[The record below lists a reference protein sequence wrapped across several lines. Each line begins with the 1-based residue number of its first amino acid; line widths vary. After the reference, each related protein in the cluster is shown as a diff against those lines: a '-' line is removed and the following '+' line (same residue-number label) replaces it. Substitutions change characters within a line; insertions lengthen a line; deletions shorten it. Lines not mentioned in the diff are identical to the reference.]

1 MAAGEQV
8 RYNITKSI
16 WRLNRSVNGWQKE
29 VNVVAWNGKQ
39 AKLDIREWN
48 ADKSQMH
55 KGLTFDKDEVY
66 QLKRCMASIDPEVLF
81 AEKSTDDNT
90 ERDPGPAGIV
100 NIATDST
107 TGNQQGNVS
116 ESAETGTDE
125 TKDTSTDNV

>member
-66 QLKRCMASIDPEVLF
+66 QLKRCLS
-81 AEKSTDDNT
+81 KSNT
-90 ERDPGPAGIV
+90 
-100 NIATDST
+100 S
-107 TGNQQGNVS
+107 
-116 ESAETGTDE
+116 
-125 TKDTSTDNV
+125 